1 MKSFL
6 VLNMARRKPNM
17 RLEVVL
23 QGCSRTGEQSNTKL
37 CVLDRHAEEAQF
49 FMLRAVDLDGVVSLT
64 STA

>member
-1 MKSFL
+1 
-6 VLNMARRKPNM
+6 M